1 MSIVCYWGVMGS
13 GKTYECV
20 SSVII
25 PAVAVGRRVVSN
37 IDGLNAEKIK
47 EYVSQKF
54 KIDYHDTGDIF
65 YCSHSDIEK
74 PDFFPTFQGCQSFV
88 QPGDLVCID
97 EAYRFWGTGEKYPKE
112 HKIFFREHRHFT
124 DEKGICCDLAL
135 MSQSIRDFPR
145 FLLDVIEFN
154 FQCKK
159 LKMLGFPSSYRVLKF
174 EGKEHKSSS
183 APEVHN
189 YNPEIFPLYKSYAAG
204 SGVELKVDKRQK
216 FIKKHW
222 IVIFGLLPFFTI
234 YAVIKFMSF
243 FKPESHVKSTSLVLP
258 HPASSQPKVS
268 PASVIPVV
276 SKWRILGIINANNMR
291 WVVLIDNK
299 GAFRFE
305 SPSRFNGYGSMLS
318 ADIDGETASYFS
330 GDFGAD
336 KKETKGML
344 GL

>member
-37 IDGLNAEKIK
+37 IDGLDADKIK
-47 EYVSQKF
+47 EYVSEKF
-54 KIDYHDTGDIF
+54 NINYHDTGDIV
-65 YCSHSDIEK
+65 YCCHSDIEK
-74 PDFFPTFQGCQSFV
+74 PDFFPTSQESQSFV
-88 QPGDLVCID
+88 KPGDLVCID

-145 FLLDVIEFN
+145 FLVDVIEFN

-174 EGKEHKSSS
+174 EGKERKSSS
-183 APEVHN
+183 APEIHN
-189 YNPEIFPLYKSYAAG
+189 YNPEIFPLYKSYSAG
-204 SGVELKVDKRQK
+204 AGVELKIDKRQK

-222 IVIFGLLPFFTI
+222 VVIFCLLPFFTI

-243 FKPESHVKSTSLVLP
+243 FNPERHVKSSSISP
-258 HPASSQPKVS
+258 SRPALSAPKLS
-268 PASVIPVV
+268 PASVVSV
-276 SKWRILGIINANNMR
+276 SKWRILGIINSNKMR
-291 WVVLIDNK
+291 WVVLVNEK
-299 GAFRFE
+299 GALRFE
-305 SPSRFNGYGSMLS
+305 SPSRFSGYGSMLS
-318 ADIDGETASYFS
+318 GEIDGETVSYFS
-330 GDFGAD
+330 GDFGSE
-336 KKETKGML
+336 KKDRKGMFPL
-344 GL
+344 